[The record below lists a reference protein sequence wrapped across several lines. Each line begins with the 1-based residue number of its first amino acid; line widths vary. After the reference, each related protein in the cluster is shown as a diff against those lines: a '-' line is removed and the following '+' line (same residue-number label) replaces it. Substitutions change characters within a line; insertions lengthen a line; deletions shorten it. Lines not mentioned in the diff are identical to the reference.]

1 MTRGQMEKAEFVM
14 NCVEPML
21 AGIDPRISSVS
32 YAADERGS
40 EHVTIKWETDDGKLK
55 DAVNVNVSHDS
66 KAALVYDV
74 IKIFL

>member
-14 NCVEPML
+14 NCIEPML

-40 EHVTIKWETDDGKLK
+40 ERVTIKWETEDGKLK
-55 DAVNVNVSHDS
+55 DAVDVNVTHDS
-66 KAALVYDV
+66 KAALAYDV